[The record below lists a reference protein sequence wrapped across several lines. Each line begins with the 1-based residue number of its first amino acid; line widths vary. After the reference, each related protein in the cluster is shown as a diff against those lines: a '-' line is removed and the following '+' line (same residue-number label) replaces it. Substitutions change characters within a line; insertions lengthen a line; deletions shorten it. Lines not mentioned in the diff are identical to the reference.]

1 MNLSPLLKFN
11 AIKNNIT
18 GFCMLRL
25 FFSICSKFAACL
37 QHCSKHSKTIF
48 YNLFYVYLATFNSL
62 NKKILKNTGC
72 DSICQYSTVFQM
84 QQLCSNFNFF
94 TMICSTT
101 MAEVMLYLPIQNIA
115 IFWAYLFVKYCLLH
129 VSSYIAAILQQ
140 ICCMTSFFF

>member
-1 MNLSPLLKFN
+1 
-11 AIKNNIT
+11 
-18 GFCMLRL
+18 MLRL
-25 FFSICSKFAACL
+25 FFSICSKFAACS
-37 QHCSKHSKTIF
+37 QHCSKHSK
-48 YNLFYVYLATFNSL
+48 LFFITCFMYTQPLLNSL

-101 MAEVMLYLPIQNIA
+101 MAEVMLYLPTQNIA

-140 ICCMTSFFF
+140 ICCMTSFFFKIEVSS

>member
-1 MNLSPLLKFN
+1 MTKKIKLLDFVCLGYFFLFAANLLHACSIAQNTAKLFFITCFMYTQPLL
-11 AIKNNIT
+11 
-18 GFCMLRL
+18 
-25 FFSICSKFAACL
+25 
-37 QHCSKHSKTIF
+37 
-48 YNLFYVYLATFNSL
+48 NSL

-101 MAEVMLYLPIQNIA
+101 MAEVMLYLPTQNIA

-140 ICCMTSFFF
+140 ICCMTSFFFKIEVSS